1 MNIGKV
7 VIVVLVVLV
16 LYVMHKYQNNIL
28 LFLKSSLHT
37 PEQTPKPIVKKENKS
52 KKEKKV
58 RIKDKDINMDNISQ
72 VSIGSLEDN
81 TIDPYQADPMLNSME
96 SNNTIGSLL
105 DG

>member
-7 VIVVLVVLV
+7 VIIVLVVLV

-37 PEQTPKPIVKKENKS
+37 PEQTPQPITKKEN

-96 SNNTIGSLL
+96 SNNTISSLL